1 MGKTDKPERQLRN
14 KLRRKKRLRLA
25 AIKNKYKILYNSS
38 FYNIANDHQYY
49 ITTTTNG
56 KCSIPDF
63 EKKDKKMH
71 YHFFLFVDLYHPLSA
86 HIIFIFCQPL
96 YLLRYMC
103 NFLPFFLF

>member
-1 MGKTDKPERQLRN
+1 LQLQ
-14 KLRRKKRLRLA
+14 
-25 AIKNKYKILYNSS
+25 KNKYKILYNSS

-63 EKKDKKMH
+63 EKKIKKMH

-86 HIIFIFCQPL
+86 HYNFH
-96 YLLRYMC
+96 
-103 NFLPFFLF
+103 FLPTPLFAYDTCVIVCPFFYSNLAWKNMIEKN

>member
-71 YHFFLFVDLYHPLSA
+71 YHFFFVCRFVSSLISSYNFH
-86 HIIFIFCQPL
+86 
-96 YLLRYMC
+96 
-103 NFLPFFLF
+103 FLPTPLFATIHV